1 MKKQGI
7 SALLVLLLLLLI
19 PATASADVIYPAP
32 GELVVGVEVDH
43 LLATLDPEGS
53 FWTDPA
59 LLPEGLHVDTVE
71 SEEGIQVYLRGVPT
85 TPGSYDLVFNYSGT
99 DSICTINVIEQNIP
113 EPTLQS
119 VSVETL
125 PEKTEYEA
133 GDVLDATGLSIRVQ
147 LSNGESYVV
156 TEGFALYPT
165 RLEDAGTRSIEVN
178 YEGLLCYFQVEVAE
192 PPEVIEGIGVLS
204 LPVKV
209 VYDVGDVLDA
219 SGLGVRV
226 YTNHGTRDV
235 YTDLLC
241 LPTLLDTPG
250 QQMITVYYGE
260 KICTFSV
267 QVLEEEAPASIAVY
281 RLPSKLDYQLGE
293 ALDTSGLVLIETSNR
308 DNPSYLETGYAC
320 SPTQLEETGQQEIT
334 VSVGELHCSYYVTVR
349 DELPVTPAQQPE
361 KSEPIQI
368 PVVPAAPTVMPQP
381 ELIPDRTEGG
391 AAQSGRLLAVAIV
404 GAALLALLVLA
415 GYLLFINREERR
427 YFADSVKDL
436 FRRR

>member
-32 GELVVGVEVDH
+32 GELFVGEEVNH

-59 LLPEGLHVDTVE
+59 LLPEGLYVETEE
-71 SEEGIQVYLRGVPT
+71 SEGAIQVYLRGVPT
-85 TPGSYDLVFNYSGT
+85 QPGSYDLVFNYSGT
-99 DSICTINVIEQNIP
+99 DSICTIVVLEQNLP

-125 PEKTEYEA
+125 PEKTEYVA
-133 GDVLDATGLSIRVQ
+133 GDVLEPTGLSIRVT
-147 LSNGESYVV
+147 LSNGESYLV

-192 PPEVIEGIGVLS
+192 APEVIEGIGVLS

-219 SGLGVRV
+219 SGLGIRV
-226 YTNHGTRDV
+226 YTNNGTRDA
-235 YTDLLC
+235 YDELLC

-250 QQMITVYYGE
+250 QQVITVYYRE
-260 KICTFSV
+260 KTCTFTV
-267 QVLEEEAPASIAVY
+267 QVLEAEAPAGIAVY
-281 RLPSKLDYQLGE
+281 RLPDKLDYHVGE
-293 ALDTSGLVLIETSNR
+293 QLDTSGLVLVETSSR
-308 DNPSYLETGYAC
+308 DDIKYLDQGYLCAPS
-320 SPTQLEETGQQEIT
+320 QLEQLGQQEIT
-334 VSVGELHCSYYVTVR
+334 VTVGDLHCSYFVTVR
-349 DELPVTPAQQPE
+349 PDAPAAPAQQPE
-361 KSEPIQI
+361 NNEPVSI
-368 PVVPAAPTVMPQP
+368 PVVPAAPSVVPQQD
-381 ELIPDRTEGG
+381 LLPDRTGG
-391 AAQSGRLLAVAIV
+391 EAAQSGRLLAVVIV
-404 GAALLALLVLA
+404 GAALVALLVLA
-415 GYLLFINREERR
+415 AYLLFINREERR
-427 YFADSVKDL
+427 YFTDSVKDL

>member
-7 SALLVLLLLLLI
+7 AALFVMLVLLLI

-32 GELVVGVEVDH
+32 GELVVGQEVNH
-43 LLATLDPEGS
+43 LLATLDPGGS

-59 LLPEGLHVDTVE
+59 LLPEGLYVETEE
-71 SEEGIQVYLRGVPT
+71 SEEAIQIYLRGVPT
-85 TPGSYDLVFNYSGT
+85 KAGSYDLVFNYSGT

-133 GDVLDATGLSIRVQ
+133 GDVLDPTGLSLRLQ
-147 LSNGESYVV
+147 FSNGESVLV
-156 TEGFALYPT
+156 TEGYALYPT

-219 SGLGVRV
+219 SGLGIRV
-226 YTNHGTRDV
+226 YTNNGTRDA

-250 QQMITVYYGE
+250 QQVITVYYGE
-260 KICTFSV
+260 KTCTFTV
-267 QVLEEEAPASIAVY
+267 QVLEEEAPAGIAVY
-281 RLPSKLDYQLGE
+281 RLPSKLDYQVGE
-293 ALDTSGLVLIETSNR
+293 KLDTSGLVLIETSNR

-334 VSVGELHCSYYVTVR
+334 VTVGDLQCSYYVTVR
-349 DELPVTPAQQPE
+349 AEAPAAPAQQPE
-361 KSEPIQI
+361 KSEPIPL
-368 PVVPAAPTVMPQP
+368 PVVPAAPTVVPQP
-381 ELIPDRTEGG
+381 DLIPDRTGG
-391 AAQSGRLLAVAIV
+391 EAAQSGKLLAVVIV

-415 GYLLFINREERR
+415 AYLLFINREERR

>member
-7 SALLVLLLLLLI
+7 SALLVLLLLIFI

-59 LLPEGLHVDTVE
+59 LLPEGLYVDTVE
-71 SEEGIQVYLRGVPT
+71 SEGAIQVYLRGVPT
-85 TPGSYDLVFNYSGT
+85 KAGSYDLVFNYSGT
-99 DSICTINVIEQNIP
+99 DSICTINVIEQDLP
-113 EPTLQS
+113 APTLQS

-133 GDVLDATGLSIRVQ
+133 GDVLDPTGLSLRLQ
-147 LSNGESYVV
+147 FSNGESVLV
-156 TEGFALYPT
+156 TEGYALYPT

-178 YEGLLCYFQVEVAE
+178 YEGLLCYFQVEVAP

-219 SGLGVRV
+219 SGLGIRV
-226 YTNHGTRDV
+226 YTNNGTRDQ

-241 LPTLLDTPG
+241 LPTMLDTAG
-250 QQMITVYYGE
+250 QQEITVYYGE
-260 KICTFSV
+260 KTCTFTV
-267 QVLEEEAPASIAVY
+267 QVLEEEAPAGIAVY
-281 RLPSKLDYQLGE
+281 RLPDKLEYHVGE
-293 ALDTSGLVLIETSNR
+293 QLDTSGLVLVETSSR
-308 DNPSYLETGYAC
+308 DNPRYLEQGFLCA
-320 SPTQLEETGQQEIT
+320 PNQLEELGQQEIT
-334 VSVGELHCSYYVTVR
+334 VTVGDLKCSYFVTVR
-349 DELPVTPAQQPE
+349 AEAPAAPEQQPE

-368 PVVPAAPTVMPQP
+368 PVVPAAPTVVPQP
-381 ELIPDRTEGG
+381 DLLPDRTGG
-391 AAQSGRLLAVAIV
+391 ETARSGRLLAVVIV
-404 GAALLALLVLA
+404 GAALVALLVLA
-415 GYLLFINREERR
+415 AYLLFINREERR